1 MIAYCLL
8 PLLVLAPSRH
18 EIREMVERAEA
29 AYKLEQWDTASRA
42 FADAYAVDPNPD
54 YLFAR
59 AQAERFSG
67 RCNVS
72 VKLWDQYIA
81 VETSAESLKEARE
94 FRRFCEP
101 VVAAA
106 TAPPTASASAAA
118 DDNAPRPRSNA
129 WYRDPSGGV
138 LVATGGV
145 SMVIGAS
152 VLGLALSRDR
162 KAASADT
169 EGSYVTRKD
178 GVRPAHQA
186 GIAVLSVG
194 SALLVAGVIRWAVVA
209 SRSRSR
215 SRRAQA
221 GATSS
226 WGGATRGLT
235 RGLRVAPHRV
245 TNPRRWSA
253 ALSLG
258 VRF

>member
-101 VVAAA
+101 LVAAA
-106 TAPPTASASAAA
+106 TAPPTASASATA
-118 DDNAPRPRSNA
+118 DDAAHPRSNA

-209 SRSRSR
+209 SRAR

-226 WGGATRGLT
+226 WGGAARGLT
-235 RGLRVAPHRV
+235 RGLRVAPHRG
-245 TNPRRWSA
+245 TNPPRWSA